1 MMPEELFFKTATE
14 QQHFLARGDI
24 SARQLMEAH
33 LARIEQVNP
42 RLNALVTL
50 IADEALRAA
59 DKADEGR
66 AAGESLGVLH
76 GLPIAIKDLVRT
88 RGIRTTFGSRI
99 YRDFVPDE
107 DALHVERLK
116 TAGAIVVG
124 KSNTPEFGAGSQTFN
139 EVFGATHNPYDLD
152 KTCGGSSGGAAVALA
167 TGMVPLADGS
177 DLGGSLRNPAS
188 FCNVVGFRP
197 SAGRV
202 PSSPAELERETLHVL
217 GPMARTVEDVA
228 LLLSAM
234 AGPHERDPTSLSEP
248 GDVFRRPL
256 ERDMKGLRVALSR
269 DLGSLPVDPEVVAV
283 CEAAAETLASLGA
296 SVEGAHPDFSEA
308 DESFRTLRA
317 WMYAK
322 EHGKELEEHRHLM
335 KDTVIWNTEQ
345 GLALSETDVA
355 RADVLRERLRN
366 RVRDFMKHYD
376 CLLVPVSQV
385 PPFPIDQP
393 YVELINGEKLETY
406 IDWMKSCYYISVTGL
421 PAISVPAGFTPGGL
435 PVGIQ
440 LVGHPRGDFELL
452 RIAHAFEQATRV
464 GESRPAA

>member
-1 MMPEELFFKTATE
+1 MRRCGPLTKPTKGARRANRSAFFTGFPSPSRTWSGPEEF
-14 QQHFLARGDI
+14 ARL
-24 SARQLMEAH
+24 SARVS
-33 LARIEQVNP
+33 I
-42 RLNALVTL
+42 
-50 IADEALRAA
+50 
-59 DKADEGR
+59 G
-66 AAGESLGVLH
+66 
-76 GLPIAIKDLVRT
+76 
-88 RGIRTTFGSRI
+88 
-99 YRDFVPDE
+99 DFVPDE

-234 AGPHERDPTSLSEP
+234 AGPHEREPTSLSEP

-322 EHGKELEEHRHLM
+322 EHG
-335 KDTVIWNTEQ
+335 
-345 GLALSETDVA
+345 
-355 RADVLRERLRN
+355 
-366 RVRDFMKHYD
+366 
-376 CLLVPVSQV
+376 
-385 PPFPIDQP
+385 
-393 YVELINGEKLETY
+393 
-406 IDWMKSCYYISVTGL
+406 
-421 PAISVPAGFTPGGL
+421 
-435 PVGIQ
+435 
-440 LVGHPRGDFELL
+440 
-452 RIAHAFEQATRV
+452 
-464 GESRPAA
+464 